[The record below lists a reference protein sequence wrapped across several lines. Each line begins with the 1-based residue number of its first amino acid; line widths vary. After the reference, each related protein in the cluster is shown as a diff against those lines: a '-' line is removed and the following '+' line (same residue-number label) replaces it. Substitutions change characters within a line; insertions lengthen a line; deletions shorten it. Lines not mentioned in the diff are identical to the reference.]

1 MSKTIEFTI
10 YTKGGGSYQY
20 TGTQESLERHL
31 AANTGIAISYSANLE
46 DLGGL
51 E

>member
-1 MSKTIEFTI
+1 MSKPIAFTI
-10 YTKGGGSYQY
+10 HTKGGGSYQY
-20 TGTQESLERHL
+20 TGTLESLQRHL
-31 AANTGIAISYSANLE
+31 AANKEIAVSYSANLE